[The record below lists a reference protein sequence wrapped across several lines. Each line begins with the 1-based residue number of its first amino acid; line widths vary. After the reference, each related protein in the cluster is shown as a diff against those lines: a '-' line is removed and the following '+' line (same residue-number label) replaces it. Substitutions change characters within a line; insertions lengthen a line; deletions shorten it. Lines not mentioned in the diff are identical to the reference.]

1 MKIYQFSEIGPRTE
15 NQDSLGT
22 NNQNDILIACV
33 ADGVGGANHGKFVS
47 QLSVDKFLNSN
58 PNFNQNLNLIIES
71 IHKTVL
77 NYQEKDLSYKGMAT
91 TFTGCLILDYKLKG
105 IHLGDSRLCL
115 LRGNG
120 IKQLTENHTEAQRLY
135 LAGKL
140 TREEL
145 NDYPRRNIIDSAI
158 GMKDEIKIQNFSFD
172 LEPKDRILITSDGVH
187 ELVNKVELRDLSIKY
202 QNLDDFGDELAL
214 LVKSK
219 KLTDNATFLLIETA

>member
-1 MKIYQFSEIGPRTE
+1 MKTYQFSEIGPRTE

-22 NNQNDILIACV
+22 KSFNSIFVACV
-33 ADGVGGANHGKFVS
+33 ADGVGGANNGKFVS
-47 QLSVDKFLNSN
+47 QLSVDKFLQLISN
-58 PNFNQNLNLIIES
+58 FEDNLNFIIES
-71 IHKTVL
+71 IHEIVL
-77 NYQEKDLSYKGMAT
+77 NYQEENASYKGMAT
-91 TFTGCLILDYKLKG
+91 TFTGCLILGNQLKG

-120 IKQLTENHTEAQRLY
+120 IKQLTVNHTEAQRLY

-145 NDYPRRNIIDSAI
+145 NDYPRKNIIDSAI

-172 LEPKDRILITSDGVH
+172 LEPNDRILITSDGVH
-187 ELVNKVELRDLSIKY
+187 DLVTKVELRDLSI
-202 QNLDDFGDELAL
+202 QNKELNNLGDQLAL

-219 KLTDNATFLLIETA
+219 KLTDNATFLLIEIV